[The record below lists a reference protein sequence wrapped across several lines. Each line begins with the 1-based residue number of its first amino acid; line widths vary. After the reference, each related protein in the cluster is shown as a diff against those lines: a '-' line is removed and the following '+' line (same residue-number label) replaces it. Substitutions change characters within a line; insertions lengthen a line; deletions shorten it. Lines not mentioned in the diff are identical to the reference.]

1 MEELSK
7 LQGRSNVIDAKSILA
22 IERHTRQKKVE
33 WHQSIIGFNHQCN
46 LLWTSHTLG
55 LSDSS
60 R

>member
-33 WHQSIIGFNHQCN
+33 
-46 LLWTSHTLG
+46 
-55 LSDSS
+55 
-60 R
+60 